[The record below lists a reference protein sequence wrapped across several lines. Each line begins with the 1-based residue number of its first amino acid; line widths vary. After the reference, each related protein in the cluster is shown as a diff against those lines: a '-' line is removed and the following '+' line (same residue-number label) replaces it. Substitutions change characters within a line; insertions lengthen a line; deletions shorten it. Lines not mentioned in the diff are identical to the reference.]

1 MVDLVL
7 VVEEK
12 HNIEYPTLMFWV
24 VGNVS
29 AGFCGVNP
37 FVFTHQNPQ
46 QRPQTSDHCPRQTKG
61 NINGG
66 FSLGR

>member
-1 MVDLVL
+1 MEDSVL

-12 HNIEYPTLMFWV
+12 HFWV
-24 VGNVS
+24 VVNMS
-29 AGFCGVNP
+29 AGFCCGVNS

-66 FSLGR
+66 FSLGS